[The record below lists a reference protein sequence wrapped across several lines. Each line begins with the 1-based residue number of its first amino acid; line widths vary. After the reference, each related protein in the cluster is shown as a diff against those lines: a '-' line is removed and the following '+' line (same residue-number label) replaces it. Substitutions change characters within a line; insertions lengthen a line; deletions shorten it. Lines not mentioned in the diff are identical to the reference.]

1 MLVGLHQYAELG
13 RYFDVTIL
21 TGAQAGGHKENCI
34 TSISGFK
41 CQI

>member
-21 TGAQAGGHKENCI
+21 TGAPTG
-34 TSISGFK
+34 
-41 CQI
+41 